1 MLACRVVG
9 SLKGNSV
16 MYAVRRRRS
25 ASGVVKK
32 IAKQHHCLGSVVFAV
47 DDAVSRL
54 ESAILAASNTV
65 LGGAASGVSV
75 NVASGGASISV
86 TTTECGSEAD
96 DLIRRLVMPLFG
108 QNKPPFKQLSIIFPQ
123 TDESLSDLQL
133 LRLVKREAPC
143 DADELAIA
151 LRCDKMNVE
160 VMWLKRRMDVLRKR
174 DLLTHIGD
182 GSHVLTLQ
190 GLRAIPTSNRRDS
203 SDIERALAFKR
214 KGW

>member
-96 DLIRRLVMPLFG
+96 DSIRRLVMPLFR
-108 QNKPPFKQLSIIFPQ
+108 QNKPPFKELRVIFPQ
-123 TDESLSDLQL
+123 TDQRLSDLQL
-133 LRLVKREAPC
+133 LRLIKREAPC
-143 DADELAIA
+143 DASELASA
-151 LRCDKMNVE
+151 LRCDNMDVE
-160 VMWLKRRMDVLRKR
+160 VVWLKRRMDALRRR
-174 DLLTHIGD
+174 DLLTHVGD
-182 GSHVLTLQ
+182 GSHVLTLK
-190 GLRAIPTSNRRDS
+190 GLGAVPTSNRRNS
-203 SDIERALAFKR
+203 SDVERALAFKR
-214 KGW
+214 KRW